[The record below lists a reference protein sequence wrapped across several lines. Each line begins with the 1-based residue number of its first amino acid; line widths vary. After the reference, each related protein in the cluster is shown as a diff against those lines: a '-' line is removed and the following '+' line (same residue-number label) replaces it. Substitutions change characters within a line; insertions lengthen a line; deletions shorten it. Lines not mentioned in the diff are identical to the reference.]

1 MHPAGGVRRVARLG
15 DGSTSGLRRTRCARS
30 LSRLALAV
38 ALLVGGHAAAQR
50 RQDSDRYDATFRKY
64 SKRFFGPA
72 FDWQYFKAQGEAESG
87 LDPRAR
93 SRVGARGVMQLM
105 PGTYA
110 VIKAARHERMGA
122 IEDPEWNIAA
132 AILHDRDLW
141 LGLSDHPEDAERMR
155 FMFGSYNAGEGP
167 IMRAKSIAR
176 ASQLDATRW
185 RSIERV
191 APQVQRWRYT
201 ETLPYVQKIE
211 SNYEQLRAQPT
222 RQNAPRR
229 GSSERPERRARG

>member
-1 MHPAGGVRRVARLG
+1 MGATTATILLIAPALGAR
-15 DGSTSGLRRTRCARS
+15 D
-30 LSRLALAV
+30 
-38 ALLVGGHAAAQR
+38 AAAQR
-50 RQDSDRYDATFRKY
+50 RVDSERFDPTFRKY
-64 SKRFFGPA
+64 SKRFFGPT
-72 FDWQYFKAQGEAESG
+72 FDWQYFKAQGQAESG

-110 VIKAARHERMGA
+110 VIKHNRRERMGS
-122 IEDPEWNIAA
+122 IDDPEWNIAA

-141 LGLSDHPEDAERMR
+141 LGLADHSQEDERVR

-176 ASQLDATRW
+176 AERLDDRRW
-185 RSIERV
+185 SSIERV
-191 APQVQRWRYT
+191 APRVGRWRYT

-211 SNYEQLRAQPT
+211 GNYDALRAQPT
-222 RQNAPRR
+222 RQNVARR
-229 GSSERPERRARG
+229 GRGEHGGGPGERGERGERGGLGEQPKPRPRG